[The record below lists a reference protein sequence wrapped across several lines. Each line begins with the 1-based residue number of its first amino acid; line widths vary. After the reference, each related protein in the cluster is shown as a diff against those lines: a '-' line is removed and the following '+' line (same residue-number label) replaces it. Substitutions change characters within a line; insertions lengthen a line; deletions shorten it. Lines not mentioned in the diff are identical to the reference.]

1 MNSDTVELCRAL
13 VQRPSVTPL
22 DAGCQQLLA
31 ERLQALG
38 FTLEPMQFGDVSNL
52 WARLG
57 NTAPLL
63 VFAGHTDV
71 VPTGDEAHWSVPPFS
86 ASIVNGHI
94 VGRGAADMKGSIAAM
109 LTAAERFI
117 ARTKTLNGSFAFLIT
132 GDEEGPAVDGTARV
146 VNALVD
152 RREIIDYC
160 LVGEPTSTTTLG
172 DTIKHGRRGS
182 LGARMRIRG
191 VQGHVA
197 YPHLADNP
205 VHRTVPML
213 TELVAI
219 EWDQGNQHF
228 PPTTLQI
235 SNMQAGT
242 GASNVIPGELIVDFN
257 LRYNTETSVDTMQQR
272 VQALVRKHALDA
284 QLDWRMSAEPFLT
297 DAGSLTDAMQTA
309 IKAVTG
315 IHAALE
321 TGGGTS
327 DGRFIAPTGAQVLE
341 FGPLNASIHQVDE
354 RVSCD
359 DLDSLSSIYEH
370 LLEQLLGDTR
380 RAST

>member
-1 MNSDTVELCRAL
+1 MNSNTVELCRAL

-22 DAGCQQLLA
+22 DAGCQQLVA

-38 FTLEPMQFGDVSNL
+38 FTLEPMPFGDVSNL
-52 WARLG
+52 WARFG

-86 ASIVNGHI
+86 ASIVDGHI
-94 VGRGAADMKGSIAAM
+94 VGRGAADMKGSVAAM
-109 LTAAERFI
+109 VTAAERFL
-117 ARTKTLNGSFAFLIT
+117 ARTKTLKGSFAFLIT

-146 VNALVD
+146 IDTLVG
-152 RREIIDYC
+152 RQETIDYC
-160 LVGEPTSTTTLG
+160 LVGEPTSTAKLG

-182 LGARMRIRG
+182 LGVRMRIRG

-205 VHRTVPML
+205 VHRAVPML

-242 GASNVIPGELIVDFN
+242 SASNVIPGELIVDFN
-257 LRYNTETSVDTMQQR
+257 LRYNTETSVATVQQR

-284 QLDWRMSAEPFLT
+284 QLDWRMSAMPFIT
-297 DAGSLTDAMQTA
+297 DAGSLTDAMQNA
-309 IKAVTG
+309 IKSVTG
-315 IHAALE
+315 IRAALE
-321 TGGGTS
+321 TSGGTS
-327 DGRFIAPTGAQVLE
+327 DGRFIAPTGAQVIE
-341 FGPLNASIHQVDE
+341 FGPLNATIHQIDE

-370 LLEQLLGDTR
+370 LLEQLLGG
-380 RAST
+380 SPSPG